1 MPELPVTRHTVD
13 QVSEIHETVTFEY
26 AVRLPA
32 RSVAESFE
40 LGEGDGAG
48 SYTHLTLPTNREV

>member
-32 RSVAESFE
+32 APSRRALSLARVT
-40 LGEGDGAG
+40 G
-48 SYTHLTLPTNREV
+48 SMREATVFF